1 MKEIEGLSGDRI
13 EILEKRMALM
23 KTKMAQNG
31 FDIGS
36 PDELSEAFRKRYKR

>member
-1 MKEIEGLSGDRI
+1 MEILEEVQNKLKEVEGGSGDRI

-23 KTKMAQNG
+23 KTKMSQNG

-36 PDELSEAFRKRYKR
+36 PDE